1 MTTETTAVAQRTPA
15 SVMTEII
22 KTDFIQDQLKN
33 ACRGN
38 ENSFAASILDCY
50 TGEPTLQKCQPKM
63 VAIECLKAA
72 ILNLPLSRALGFAYV
87 VVYGGKPTFT
97 IGYKGLIQLAMRTGA
112 YRCINS
118 GPVYEGEFVKR
129 NKLSGEVDISGDR
142 KGDNVVGYFCH
153 IEMLNGFSKTLYME
167 KGEVEAHGKKF
178 SKAYNNGPWK
188 TNFDAMATKT
198 VIRSLLSK
206 YGMMTVE
213 MQRAMVI
220 EEDAFEAE
228 YRELANSQPLQ
239 IDSAGDENGSGNGE
253 VIDQESG
260 EITGGDREE
269 PAETAGATFG
279 FEVE

>member
-1 MTTETTAVAQRTPA
+1 MSENTAVATTNQTPA
-15 SVMTEII
+15 AVMTEII
-22 KTDFIQDQLKN
+22 KTGFIQDQLKN

-50 TGEPTLQKCQPKM
+50 TGDVTLQRCNPKM

-97 IGYKGLIQLAMRTGA
+97 IGYKGLVQLAMRTGA
-112 YRCINS
+112 YKCINA
-118 GPVYEGEFVKR
+118 GAVYEGEFKGR

-142 KGDNVVGYFCH
+142 TGDNVVGYFCY

-167 KGEVEAHGKKF
+167 KKEVEDHGKKF

-188 TNFDAMATKT
+188 SNFDAMATKT

-213 MQRAMVI
+213 MQKAIVM
-220 EEDAFEAE
+220 ENDAFDAE
-228 YRELANSQPLQ
+228 YRELANSQMLPMP
-239 IDSAGDENGSGNGE
+239 GDELGDGGTINHETGEIIEPEVVGATEDSGN
-253 VIDQESG
+253 
-260 EITGGDREE
+260 
-269 PAETAGATFG
+269 PAPPFRMG
-279 FEVE
+279 

>member
-1 MTTETTAVAQRTPA
+1 MSEQNAVATTNQTPA
-15 SVMTEII
+15 AVMTEII

-50 TGEPTLQKCQPKM
+50 TGDQTLQRCNPKM

-112 YRCINS
+112 YKCINA
-118 GPVYEGEFVKR
+118 GAVYEGEFKGR
-129 NKLSGEVDISGDR
+129 NKLSGEVDISGERTSDE
-142 KGDNVVGYFCH
+142 VVGYFCY
-153 IEMLNGFSKTLYME
+153 IEMLNGFSKTLYMG
-167 KGEVEAHGKKF
+167 KKEVEDHGKKF

-213 MQRAMVI
+213 MQKAIVM
-220 EEDAFEAE
+220 ENDAFDVE
-228 YRELANSQPLQ
+228 YRELANSQMLPMPEGAGPGET
-239 IDSAGDENGSGNGE
+239 IDEQTGE
-253 VIDQESG
+253 VIE
-260 EITGGDREE
+260 
-269 PAETAGATFG
+269 AKAVGADSAPVDAAPPFRIG
-279 FEVE
+279 

>member
-1 MTTETTAVAQRTPA
+1 MSEQNAVATTNNTPA
-15 SVMTEII
+15 AVMTEII
-22 KTDFIQDQLKN
+22 KTSFIQDQLKN

-50 TGEPTLQKCQPKM
+50 TGDQTLQRCNPKM

-87 VVYGGKPTFT
+87 VVYAGKPTFT

-112 YRCINS
+112 YKCINA
-118 GPVYEGEFVKR
+118 GAVYEGEFKGR
-129 NKLSGEVDISGDR
+129 NKLSGEVDVSGER
-142 KGDNVVGYFCH
+142 TGDEVVGYFCY
-153 IEMLNGFSKTLYME
+153 IEMLNGFSKTLYMG
-167 KGEVEAHGKKF
+167 KKEVEDHGKKF

-213 MQRAMVI
+213 MQKAIVM
-220 EEDAFEAE
+220 ENDAFDAE
-228 YRELANSQPLQ
+228 YREMANSQMLPMPEGDAIQ
-239 IDSAGDENGSGNGE
+239 GETIDEQTGE
-253 VIDQESG
+253 VIE
-260 EITGGDREE
+260 
-269 PAETAGATFG
+269 AETVGDGAPPADAPPPFA
-279 FEVE
+279 VA